1 MLSKAQVLEGE
12 VILGQYLATENVE
25 QVNDLFSFLWIK
37 IIIVLVLMV
46 YFHYF
51 AAESKIA
58 SKIDFQPSS
67 LPSPPAHSGPA
78 LRHRTCRTP
87 RLPLRR
93 RPLLLRTLLLK
104 LRLLLRSS
112 L

>member
-1 MLSKAQVLEGE
+1 MSKAQVLEGQ
-12 VILGQYLATENVE
+12 VLPGQCLATENVE

-58 SKIDFQPSS
+58 SKFDFQPFS
-67 LPSPPAHSGPA
+67 LPSPPAHPGPA
-78 LRHRTCRTP
+78 LRYRTRRTP
-87 RLPLRR
+87 GLPLRR
-93 RPLLLRTLLLK
+93 RPLLLWTLLLK
-104 LRLLLRSS
+104 LRLLLRS
-112 L
+112 